1 MMTREIVLAGGIRT
15 PVGDFG
21 KSLKDILVAALA
33 ILIERVV
40 H

>member
-1 MMTREIVLAGGIRT
+1 MTREIVRAGGIRT
-15 PVGDFG
+15 LFGDFG
-21 KSLKDILVAALA
+21 KSLKDILVVALA